1 MKDLGCSFGGKQN
14 YDVFL
19 QTNENIIEPQKGFEA
34 LFSIGSIS

>member
-19 QTNENIIEPQKGFEA
+19 QTNENIIERKE
-34 LFSIGSIS
+34 GSMLYFQ

>member
-19 QTNENIIEPQKGFEA
+19 QTNDKSLEQRKGFEA
-34 LFSIGSIS
+34 LFFNR